1 MSRQIE
7 DTCCFKKDKSINEIG
22 IVEDK
27 TFIKKLLRS
36 AN

>member
-7 DTCCFKKDKSINEIG
+7 DTWCFKKDNSINEVG

-27 TFIKKLLRS
+27 SFIKKLSRS